1 MQRPRGGGQGRRQ
14 VTSGPPDRWDAPGEP
29 LRPGR
34 RAGGRGQVDRDPPG
48 TATARRA
55 VGAGRSRDV
64 WDRPAAVSDRRR
76 TPPGGPAR
84 RPPDRGGSPR
94 GDGRP
99 ASDPGRR
106 GAAPRGDGARRG
118 SVDPR
123 QVWVGGEPGGGGPA
137 GPGRAGR
144 PDLPGGRGGTGGP
157 GGPRHVHAEGEGDDG
172 GAADGRRGRGIRTW
186 PQRLVLGAGVTLVLL
201 CLLGASVGGYALIK
215 YGSIE
220 RVNDLSLAQAPKG
233 EPENFLIVAVDTR
246 EGHSSKNT
254 DTIMVVRVD
263 PQSDRL
269 ALTSFPRDL
278 MVTIADTGRIGMINS
293 AYARDSG
300 GEQVLI
306 DTLRQNF
313 DVTINHFVEVNFE
326 SFKEVVDAIGGVS
339 IHMDRAARDQASGFY
354 SEVLGCTTLD
364 GEMGLAFARSRK
376 MDVMIDGEWER
387 DPLSDEHRV
396 LRQQVFVQRA
406 MSKAL
411 SQVRSNPLRVRE
423 LVDIG
428 VRNVRLDDNL
438 GISDILDL
446 SDQFKD
452 FDPADLETYPMP
464 VLPYP
469 QDPNRLLLDEAEA
482 ESSLNVFRGLAP
494 GEIRPGLIGVTVLN
508 GTVAD
513 ESQQVENLAS
523 DVSSALQ
530 RVGFDMGA
538 AGDADEF
545 YAATTIQHAPG
556 QELYAQRLARHIT
569 SDAAIPIVENADLAP
584 GEVTLIA
591 GADFTTVHEA
601 PTPNDAMPA
610 PAGGDATGEAPAET
624 TTTTGTTGTTVAE
637 RPATTTTTENPFIL
651 GTKSE
656 SAGC

>member
-1 MQRPRGGGQGRRQ
+1 M
-14 VTSGPPDRWDAPGEP
+14 TSAPPDRWAAPGEP

-34 RAGGRGQVDRDPPG
+34 RAGARAGGPDERDLYRAGTSRRPVGGGR
-48 TATARRA
+48 A
-55 VGAGRSRDV
+55 RDV
-64 WDRPAAVSDRRR
+64 WDRPVAAASDRRLAPR
-76 TPPGGPAR
+76 DDPRGSE
-84 RPPDRGGSPR
+84 RGGR
-94 GDGRP
+94 GEL
-99 ASDPGRR
+99 
-106 GAAPRGDGARRG
+106 PRGDGARRA
-118 SVDPR
+118 SADPR
-123 QVWVGGEPGGGGPA
+123 QVWIGGEPGGTGPAAPGRPGGPA
-137 GPGRAGR
+137 GPGGPRHFR
-144 PDLPGGRGGTGGP
+144 TGGEGDDEGDPP
-157 GGPRHVHAEGEGDDG
+157 GGPRP
-172 GAADGRRGRGIRTW
+172 RGNRTW
-186 PQRLVLGAGVTLVLL
+186 PQRLVLGAGVMLVLL
-201 CLLGASVGGYALIK
+201 CLLGASVAGYTLVK
-215 YGSIE
+215 YNSIE
-220 RVNDLSLAQAPKG
+220 RVNDLALAQAPKG

-246 EGHSSKNT
+246 EGQGSKNT

-278 MVTIADTGRIGMINS
+278 MVTIADTGQVGMINS
-293 AYARDSG
+293 AYARDTG

-313 DVTINHFVEVNFE
+313 DITINHFVEVNFE

-339 IHMDRAARDQASGFY
+339 IHMERAARDQASGFY

-411 SQVRSNPLRVRE
+411 GQVRSNPLRMRE

-438 GISDILDL
+438 GIGDILDL
-446 SDQFKD
+446 ADQFKD

-469 QDPNRLLLDEAEA
+469 PDPNRLLLDEAEA

-494 GEIRPGLIGVTVLN
+494 GEIRPGLIDVTVLN

-513 ESQQVENLAS
+513 EAQQREGLATDIS
-523 DVSSALQ
+523 GALQ
-530 RVGFDMGA
+530 RVGFNMNA
-538 AGDADEF
+538 PSDADEF
-545 YAATTIQHAPG
+545 YAETTIQHAPG
-556 QELYAQRLARHIT
+556 QELYAQRLARHVT
-569 SDAAIPIVENADLAP
+569 SDVAIPTVENPDLAP

-601 PTPNDAMPA
+601 ATPVDAMPA
-610 PAGGDATGEAPAET
+610 PPGGDGGGEASET
-624 TTTTGTTGTTVAE
+624 TTTTAGTTDTTVAD
-637 RPATTTTTENPFIL
+637 RPTTTTTTENPFIL

-656 SAGC
+656 RAGC